1 MLTDNGPI
9 AVGVSAGN
17 SAFMDYSSGVFNG
30 CPVGAAI
37 DHAVL
42 LVGFT
47 SEGHWIVKN
56 SWGLD
61 WGDGGYITISKDN
74 DCGLKTY
81 VDVVV
86 LEPAVAPAPSPSPAP
101 APTPTPTPT
110 PTETV
115 NYTVTLTDSFGD
127 GWNGNVLGISQ
138 QGTIVAI
145 FGSKFTSG
153 SNYGPVILPVKKGI
167 QASVVVSVYASWTS
181 EIGFTIKDD
190 TGKVIYTRV
199 PQSYS
204 ADYIFKTFCPYCTV
218 PSTADIFLTLTDSYG
233 DGWEGNTLAVKQE
246 TTYY

>member
-17 SAFMDYSSGVFNG
+17 SAFMDYSSGIFTG

-47 SEGHWIVKN
+47 SDGHWIIKN

-86 LEPAVAPAPSPSPAP
+86 LEPATSPTPSPSPSP
-101 APTPTPTPT
+101 SPSPTPTPTPIDI
-110 PTETV
+110 V
-115 NYTVTLTDSFGD
+115 NYTVTLTDAFGD

-145 FGSKFTSG
+145 FGSKFTTG
-153 SNYGPVILPVKKGI
+153 SSYGPVILPVKKGI
-167 QASVVVSVYASWTS
+167 QASVVVSVYGSWTS
-181 EIGFTIKDD
+181 
-190 TGKVIYTRV
+190 
-199 PQSYS
+199 
-204 ADYIFKTFCPYCTV
+204 
-218 PSTADIFLTLTDSYG
+218 
-233 DGWEGNTLAVKQE
+233 
-246 TTYY
+246 